1 MKLNKNKISLQKE
14 PENPVLKGIKKDYLD
29 NLMSQLDDQ

>member
-29 NLMSQLDDQ
+29 SLMSKLDDQ